1 MTEQNT
7 ANAQTTDS
15 TVWHTLTV
23 VETLHLLES
32 DATLGLS
39 AAQAQARMEQYGPNR
54 LHAGRKTS
62 ALKILLNQF
71 SDFMILIL
79 IAAAIL
85 AGMIGDIADT
95 LAIIAILAL
104 NAMIGFTQEL
114 RAEQAMNALKQL
126 AAPIASVIREGR
138 TVCIQATE
146 LVPGDIVLLEAGN
159 LVPADLRLL
168 EAAALQINE
177 AALTGESVPSD
188 KHTDSIQDPAA
199 SVGDRHNMVF
209 KGTMITN
216 GRGVALVVATGM
228 QTQLGHIASL
238 LEAAVDTQTPLQK
251 RLAVFSKRLAL
262 TILVICALIFL
273 AGLARGEPVLLMLLT
288 AVSLAV
294 AAIPEAL
301 PAVVTI
307 ALALGAYRLARH
319 QALMRK
325 LSSVET
331 LGSITWICSDKTG
344 TLTENRMQVDSVWHD
359 GINCKVT
366 EPHAATATELFTAM
380 LLCNDATQQD
390 GSILGEPTEAAL
402 LTAALAHGLDQVTLN
417 LAMPR
422 IAELPFESLRMRM
435 TTFHNSGERIVA
447 YTKGAPEAVIALC
460 NGYWHS
466 NSTTRQPWDAAAINA
481 EAAAMAAAGLR
492 VLAFA
497 ARSWDAVPATDAA
510 ETGLHFIGLAG
521 LIDPPRAEA
530 AAAIA
535 TCKAA
540 GITAAMITGDH
551 PATALAVAKRLDLA
565 QSETELLTGKQ
576 LAEMDDAALAACV
589 THVRV
594 YARMDPAQKIR
605 IVKALQARD
614 EYVAMTGDGVND
626 APALRQADIGV
637 SMGRIGTDVA
647 REASDMV
654 LLDDNFATIV
664 SAVRGGR
671 HIYNNIRRFIRYI
684 LTTNLAEVLLIVLA
698 PLFGMPL
705 PLLPIQILWV
715 NLVTDGLPGLALTM
729 EPPEADLMRRP
740 PRPPS
745 DTLFAQGLLHQILW
759 TGLLMAVLVL
769 GIQAFGLA
777 QARDNWQTLVFT
789 ALTFTQLGNAL
800 VIRSDRDSLWHIG
813 LLSNRFMVL
822 TMVLTIGLH
831 MALLYVPML
840 NHIFSTQPLGASD
853 LLLCAAVAVVVMLAV
868 EAEKVLIRRGLLY
881 PRKSQPDTK
890 APV

>member
-1 MTEQNT
+1 MTEQHTTETQAAANT
-7 ANAQTTDS
+7 A
-15 TVWHTLTV
+15 WHTLSAA
-23 VETLHLLES
+23 ETLHLLGS
-32 DATLGLS
+32 DATQGLS
-39 AAQAQARMEQYGPNR
+39 AAEAQARLGQYSPN
-54 LHAGRKTS
+54 LLQTARKS
-62 ALKILLNQF
+62 SPLKILLNQF

-79 IAAAIL
+79 VAAAIL
-85 AGMIGDIADT
+85 AGMSGDLADA
-95 LAIIAILAL
+95 LVIIAILAL

-114 RAEQAMNALKQL
+114 RAEKAMDALKQL
-126 AAPIASVIREGR
+126 AAPLAAVIRDGR
-138 TVCIQATE
+138 TLSLPASE
-146 LVPGDIVLLEAGN
+146 LVPGDLVLLQAGN

-177 AALTGESVPSD
+177 AALTGESVPAD
-188 KHTDSIQDPAA
+188 KHTGSVPDPKA
-199 SVGDRHNMVF
+199 SVGDRQNMAF

-216 GRGVALVVATGM
+216 GRGTALVVATGM
-228 QTQLGHIASL
+228 QTQLGRIANL
-238 LEAAVDTQTPLQK
+238 LDAAEDTQTPLQK
-251 RLAVFSKRLAL
+251 RLTVFSKRLAI
-262 TILVICALIFL
+262 TILGICALIFL
-273 AGLARGEPVLLMLLT
+273 AGLLRGEPVLLMLLT

-319 QALMRK
+319 QALMRT

-344 TLTENRMQVDSVWHD
+344 TLTENRLQVDSIWQD
-359 GINCKVT
+359 GVRSRTNG
-366 EPHAATATELFTAM
+366 PLPATATELFAAM

-402 LTAALAHGLDQVTLN
+402 LAAALAQGMDQVTLN

-422 IAELPFESLRMRM
+422 ISELPFESLRMRM
-435 TTFHNSGERIVA
+435 TTFHDSSERIVA

-460 NGYWHS
+460 NGHWSSCS
-466 NSTTRQPWDAAAINA
+466 NGSTDQYWDATAINA

-497 ARSWDAVPATDAA
+497 ARSWDAVPATDTA
-510 ETGLHFIGLAG
+510 ETGLHFIGLVG
-521 LIDPPRAEA
+521 LIDPPRIEA

-551 PATALAVAKRLDLA
+551 PATALAIAKRLDLA
-565 QSETELLTGKQ
+565 QSETQLLTGKQ
-576 LAEMDDAALAACV
+576 LAEMDDAALAAQV

-605 IVKALQARD
+605 IVKALQARN

-637 SMGRIGTDVA
+637 SMGRSGTDVA

-664 SAVRGGR
+664 SAVSGGR
-671 HIYNNIRRFIRYI
+671 HIYDNIRRFIRYI
-684 LTTNLAEVLLIVLA
+684 LTTNLAEVLLIVAA

-745 DTLFAQGLLHQILW
+745 DTLFAQGLLYQILW
-759 TGLLMAVLVL
+759 SGFLMAVLVL
-769 GIQAFGLA
+769 GIQAFGIA
-777 QARDNWQTLVFT
+777 QGKDNWQTMVFT
-789 ALTFTQLGNAL
+789 ALTFTQLGNVL
-800 VIRSDRDSLWHIG
+800 VIRSDRDSLWTLG
-813 LLSNRFMVL
+813 LLSNRFML
-822 TMVLTIGLH
+822 LTIILTVGLH
-831 MALLYVPML
+831 MALLYVPL
-840 NHIFSTQPLGASD
+840 FNAIFSTQPLNAAD
-853 LLLCAAVAVVVMLAV
+853 LLLCAMVAVVVMLAV
-868 EAEKVLIRRGLLY
+868 EAEKVLIRRNLLY
-881 PRKSQPDTK
+881 QRKPARDVP
-890 APV
+890 A